1 MVKKKEYKFVKQAQA
16 SSDLKT
22 VSARVPKNV
31 YEAFQTAAKV
41 AEENGLELSIT
52 NVVVAA
58 MAEAIAEVKEAVGE
72 DKFQGDLL
80 K

>member
-1 MVKKKEYKFVKQAQA
+1 MVKKKEFRFVKQAQE
-16 SSDLKT
+16 STDLKT
-22 VSARVPKNV
+22 VSARVPLRV
-31 YEAFQTAAKV
+31 YEAFQTASKV

-52 NVVVAA
+52 AVVIAA
-58 MAEAIAEVKEAVGE
+58 MTEAIAEVKEAVGD